1 MEFVGRE
8 RELEFLEKLYARGS
22 ARCMI
27 YGRRRIGKS
36 RLIERFCE
44 GKPAMFFHCAKGTA
58 ESKLEYMTDVIN
70 GFTSKDSETPN
81 SFYNLFKMLGDACPS
96 SGAVVVFDEYPYL
109 IEDDDAL
116 PTEVQ
121 RFIDVMLSGKDTMVI
136 MCGSS
141 ISVMEEEFNN
151 SSKPLY
157 GRFKH
162 RLMLGPLNYNECVS
176 MHPRMPADDAVRTY
190 LTLGGVPLY
199 HVLSDQDSYEDVLW
213 ELFFRDLPELADEA
227 EGMINT
233 EFSSADRYI
242 AVVTAIAGG
251 ATDLKTIA
259 EKSAIEAPNCKKYL
273 ERLIG
278 LGMVARV
285 NPMFGAPKRPVYR
298 IEDALMSFH
307 YEVVSRRRAR
317 IDPYDRERTFAGI
330 RNDLS
335 TFLGKRF
342 ESMCREYLQRNHHCL
357 EIGRWWG
364 RVGSDDEG
372 RTVIREA
379 DVAATIEQQGVV
391 FDVLC
396 ESRFGRNPAGFDAL
410 NQLMGCADNADV
422 SANTRYVIFSW
433 NGFTDELLEHAETA
447 PDLRLVDR
455 DAILGN
461 VPLDLM
467 ERRLRRVQSRSASI
481 ILSPTGQSRS
491 PPSLVTVYFW
501 PVTLPTAWHLQ

>member
-8 RELEFLEKLYARGS
+8 RELDFLERLYTRGS
-22 ARCMI
+22 ARCVI

-36 RLIERFCE
+36 RLIEKFCE
-44 GKPAMFFHCAKGTA
+44 GKPAIIFHCAKGTA

-70 GFTSKDSETPN
+70 GFTGKDSETPN
-81 SFYNLFKMLGDACPS
+81 SFYNLFKMLGDACSS
-96 SGAVVVFDEYPYL
+96 SGVVVVFDEYPYL

-121 RFIDVMLSGKDTMVI
+121 RFIDVMLSGKNSMVI

-141 ISVMEEEFNN
+141 ISVMEEEFNK

-162 RLMLGPLNYNECVS
+162 RLKLGPLNYSECVS
-176 MHPRMPADDAVRTY
+176 MHPRMPVDDAVKTY

-199 HVLSDQDSYEDVLW
+199 HVLAGQDSYEDALW
-213 ELFFRDLPELADEA
+213 ELFLRDLPELADEA

-233 EFSSADRYI
+233 ELSSADRYI
-242 AVVTAIAGG
+242 AVLTAIAGG

-273 ERLIG
+273 EKLIG
-278 LGMVARV
+278 LGMIART

-298 IEDALMSFH
+298 VEDALMSFH

-317 IDPYDRERTFAGI
+317 INPHDRERTFVGI
-330 RNDLS
+330 GNDLS

-342 ESMCREYLQRNHHCL
+342 ESMCCEYLQRNHHCL
-357 EIGRWWG
+357 ETGKWWG
-364 RVGSDDEG
+364 KVGTDDKG
-372 RTVIREA
+372 KPVIGEA
-379 DVAATIEQQGVV
+379 DVAATVEQQGVV

-396 ESRFGRNPAGFDAL
+396 ECKFGRNPAGFDAL
-410 NQLMGCADNADV
+410 NQIMDCAKHADV
-422 SANTRYVIFSW
+422 SANARFVIFSW
-433 NGFTDELLEHAETA
+433 NGFTDELLEYAETA
-447 PDLRLVDR
+447 VDLRLVDR

-461 VPLDLM
+461 VSLDLM
-467 ERRLRRVQSRSASI
+467 GRRGRRTQSRSAATI
-481 ILSPTGQSRS
+481 FSPIGHSRS
-491 PPSLVTVYFW
+491 LPSLVTVYF
-501 PVTLPTAWHLQ
+501 